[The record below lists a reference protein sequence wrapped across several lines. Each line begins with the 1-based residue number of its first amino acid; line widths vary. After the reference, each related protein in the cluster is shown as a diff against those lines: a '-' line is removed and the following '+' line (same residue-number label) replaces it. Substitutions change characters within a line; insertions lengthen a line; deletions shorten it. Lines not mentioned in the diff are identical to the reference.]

1 LYKIR
6 LMSHKSQESKNSLL
20 KKLKEEIVPIF
31 ETVITGGDAFF
42 KNPYLADC
50 RKILSCT
57 DDQCAVKR
65 NGGGP
70 VRCWHVPGTL
80 CGGESQGNFL
90 QKYSECRE
98 CRVFREACPTIVE
111 EIGEQINNMVILMK
125 EQKEKILDDK
135 HQIDHLNEKLTS
147 LLEQLDLKSREIQK
161 MKITDSLTKLYN
173 RHHLVT
179 VLEDEMARCQRYG
192 HSLAMMMIDIDE
204 FRSFND
210 DYGQQA
216 GDNMLE
222 VCGTVIKENI
232 RKFDR
237 AFRYGGEEFVIVL
250 PETDLTLAYIVA
262 ERIRKNFQNK
272 TFRVTGEYGS
282 TGENASRT
290 MSIGI
295 TATFTYQTSVISID
309 NLIHQTEQ
317 ALVLAKEKGGNAS
330 IRYGE

>member
-1 LYKIR
+1 
-6 LMSHKSQESKNSLL
+6 MSPKSRESNDSLFT
-20 KKLKEEIVPIF
+20 KLKEDIVPIF
-31 ETVITGGDAFF
+31 EKVITGGDIFF
-42 KNPYLADC
+42 ENPHLVDC
-50 RKILSCT
+50 RKILNCS
-57 DDQCAVKR
+57 DDDCIVKS

-70 VRCWHVPGTL
+70 VRCWHIPGTV
-80 CGGESQGNFL
+80 CGGTSQGNFL

-98 CRVFREACPTIVE
+98 CRVFRASCPTIVE
-111 EIGEQINNMVILMK
+111 EIGELINTMVVLMK
-125 EQKEKILDDK
+125 EQKEKMLDDK

-147 LLEQLDLKSREIQK
+147 LLEQLDLKSKEIQK
-161 MKITDSLTKLYN
+161 MMITDSLTKLYN

-179 VLEDEMARCQRYG
+179 VLEDEIARCQRYG
-192 HSLAMMMIDIDE
+192 HSLAMMMVDIDE

-210 DYGQQA
+210 DYGQRA
-216 GDNMLE
+216 GDNVLE
-222 VCGTVIKENI
+222 VCGKVIKENI

-272 TFRVTGEYGS
+272 TFRVTGQDGGTE
-282 TGENASRT
+282 EKASRT

-309 NLIHQTEQ
+309 NLINQTEQ
-317 ALVLAKEKGGNAS
+317 ALFLAKEKGGNAS